1 MLARAGEVGR
11 AGPAIRWLGGIG
23 AVIPLLALVLVLVV
37 LVIEA
42 MGAIRLNG
50 LHFFTATE
58 WNPGNTYGETVVTD
72 GVAHPVGAYYGALP
86 LIVGT
91 LATSAIALII
101 AVPVSVGAAL
111 VIVERLPKRLA
122 EAVGIVLELLAGIP
136 SVVVGLWGAMTFG
149 PFIAH
154 HIAPVIAHNAPD
166 VPVLNYLR
174 GDPGNGE
181 GMLVSG
187 LVLAVMVVP
196 IIATTTHDLFRQV
209 PVLPREG
216 AIALGMSNWEC
227 VRRVTLP
234 WVSSGIVDAL
244 WWAACVC
251 CLAVVITPTLWM
263 LIGVV
268 SRAVPVFHWSVLVQ
282 DSQGNGGGL
291 RNAIIGTAVLAIG
304 VILVGGTVSVL
315 TGIYLSEFAT
325 GKTRS
330 ILRGAYEVLS
340 GIPSIVLGYVGY
352 LALVVYFDWGF
363 SLAAGVLVLSVM
375 SIPYIAKATESALA
389 QVPTSYREAAE
400 ALGLP
405 AGWALRKIVLKT
417 AMPGIVTGMLVALA
431 LAIGETAPL
440 LYTAGWSNSPP
451 TGQLTDSPVGYLT
464 YPIWTFYNQPS
475 KSAQDLSYD
484 AALLLIVFLLLLIF
498 IGRLINWLSRRRWDV

>member
-1 MLARAGEVGR
+1 MGESAESGSR
-11 AGPAIRWLGGIG
+11 QLPAMSPPR
-23 AVIPLLALVLVLVV
+23 
-37 LVIEA
+37 
-42 MGAIRLNG
+42 RS
-50 LHFFTATE
+50 
-58 WNPGNTYGETVVTD
+58 
-72 GVAHPVGAYYGALP
+72 VAY
-86 LIVGT
+86 
-91 LATSAIALII
+91 
-101 AVPVSVGAAL
+101 
-111 VIVERLPKRLA
+111 
-122 EAVGIVLELLAGIP
+122 
-136 SVVVGLWGAMTFG
+136 
-149 PFIAH
+149 
-154 HIAPVIAHNAPD
+154 
-166 VPVLNYLR
+166 
-174 GDPGNGE
+174 
-181 GMLVSG
+181 
-187 LVLAVMVVP
+187 
-196 IIATTTHDLFRQV
+196 
-209 PVLPREG
+209 
-216 AIALGMSNWEC
+216 
-227 VRRVTLP
+227 RRK
-234 WVSSGIVDAL
+234 IVDAL

-417 AMPGIVTGMLVALA
+417 AMPGIVTGNVGRAGPGDRRDGAAAVHGGVVEFAADRTTHRLA
-431 LAIGETAPL
+431 
-440 LYTAGWSNSPP
+440 
-451 TGQLTDSPVGYLT
+451 
-464 YPIWTFYNQPS
+464 
-475 KSAQDLSYD
+475 
-484 AALLLIVFLLLLIF
+484 
-498 IGRLINWLSRRRWDV
+498 GRLPDLPNLDVLQPAIQVGSGSVL